1 MRKTCGTGRIIPMI
15 LSNKI
20 ARIHVLRIGI
30 LNCLNQILCIC
41 FCVCVCVCVR
51 FMCEIYFDICMVGGR
66 TGVT

>member
-30 LNCLNQILCIC
+30 LNCLEKILCIC
-41 FCVCVCVCVR
+41 V
-51 FMCEIYFDICMVGGR
+51 CEIYV
-66 TGVT
+66 